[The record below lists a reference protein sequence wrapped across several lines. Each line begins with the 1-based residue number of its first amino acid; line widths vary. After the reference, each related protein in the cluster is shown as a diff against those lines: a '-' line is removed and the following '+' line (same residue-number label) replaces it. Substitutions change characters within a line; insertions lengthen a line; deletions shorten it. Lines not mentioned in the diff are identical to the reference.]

1 MKILLYSC
9 YKVVFVYVIGEDT
22 CESKKVGILQL
33 LLSNFRVN
41 GSFLLFVILLTV
53 AYSALNPYFYLIF
66 R

>member
-1 MKILLYSC
+1 M
-9 YKVVFVYVIGEDT
+9 YVIGEDT